1 MEEQRKSVE
10 GKGWK
15 KLKGGEL
22 MVKRKNENLQYE
34 RRGEGKGRGTDLM
47 GVPAGKQEGRV
58 SEI

>member
-1 MEEQRKSVE
+1 
-10 GKGWK
+10 
-15 KLKGGEL
+15 